1 MILCCC
7 SPLSCVQLFETPWAA
22 ACQAPLSFTIFPSLL
37 RFMSIESVILSN
49 HLILFCPLLFLS
61 SVFPSIS
68 VFWNELALPTKRPK
82 YQSFSFSISHSNE
95 YSRLI
100 SFRIDW
106 FDLLKVQGTLR
117 NVQWCCCSVAKSC
130 LTLYDPTD
138 CSTPSFP
145 VHHQL
150 PELAQSHVCW
160 VGIAI

>member
-1 MILCCC
+1 MTLCCC

-37 RFMSIESVILSN
+37 RFMSIESVTLSN
-49 HLILFCPLLFLS
+49 HLLLCCPLLFLC

-68 VFWNELALPTKRPK
+68 VFWNELALPTKQPK

-95 YSRLI
+95 FSRLI

-117 NVQWCCCSVAKSC
+117 NVQWCCYSVAKSC

-138 CSTPSFP
+138 CSTPGFP

-150 PELAQSHVCW
+150 PELAQSHVHW